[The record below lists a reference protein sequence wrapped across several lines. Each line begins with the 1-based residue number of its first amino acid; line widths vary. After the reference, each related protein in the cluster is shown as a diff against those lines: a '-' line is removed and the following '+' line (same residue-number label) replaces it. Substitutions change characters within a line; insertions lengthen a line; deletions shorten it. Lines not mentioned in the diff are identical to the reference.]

1 MDAQHRNKMAQIQCL
16 ERDTRGEEE
25 EKRGMEVESWL
36 GDEIGVP
43 RVTRLNYKPSASI
56 FGLS

>member
-1 MDAQHRNKMAQIQCL
+1 MGVPNRDKLAQIQCL
-16 ERDTRGEEE
+16 ERDTGGEEE
-25 EKRGMEVESWL
+25 EKRGMEVGSWL
-36 GDEIGVP
+36 GDKIGVP